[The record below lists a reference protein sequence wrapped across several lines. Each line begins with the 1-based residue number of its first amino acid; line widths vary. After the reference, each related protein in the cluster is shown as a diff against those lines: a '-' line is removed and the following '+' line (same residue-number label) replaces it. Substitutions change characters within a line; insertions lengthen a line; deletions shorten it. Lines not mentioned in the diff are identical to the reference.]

1 MKAAKR
7 AEWVVDA
14 SITKLAMFYRRSRIG
29 SLLRPPAG
37 RRIRAGLT
45 TLARRGHQA
54 AVLQRLTEMAC
65 RRAFLVL
72 GIWVAIVGGLNIAV
86 PQLEHVVADESP
98 VDDRVRPLAP
108 TPE

>member
-7 AEWVVDA
+7 GEWVVDA
-14 SITKLAMFYRRSRIG
+14 SITKLVAMFYRRKSNRL
-29 SLLRPPAG
+29 SLRRPAG

-86 PQLEHVVADESP
+86 PQLEHVVAENPERSSP
-98 VDDRVRPLAP
+98 NRPRR
-108 TPE
+108 